1 MLGWRSRREGADQA
15 NPNLK
20 QTGANCWEAQL
31 FINGRHSGEEERMCV
46 CLYWCLSYCQGGL
59 FICLQSRT
67 YSRGVNSIGESLKC
81 LSVRVFDK
89 GFGARRKKISV

>member
-46 CLYWCLSYCQGGL
+46 SVLV
-59 FICLQSRT
+59 F
-67 YSRGVNSIGESLKC
+67 ESLPGRPVH
-81 LSVRVFDK
+81 LSSEPN
-89 GFGARRKKISV
+89 IQ